1 MSLLGIKNIN
11 AMSYLLHDFIPS
23 NHFNPYPLAF
33 HYALLLID
41 SHSYILFFLF
51 FEKYQ

>member
-1 MSLLGIKNIN
+1 MQWLKVLIFFMILSPQIILT
-11 AMSYLLHDFIPS
+11 
-23 NHFNPYPLAF
+23 PYPLAF